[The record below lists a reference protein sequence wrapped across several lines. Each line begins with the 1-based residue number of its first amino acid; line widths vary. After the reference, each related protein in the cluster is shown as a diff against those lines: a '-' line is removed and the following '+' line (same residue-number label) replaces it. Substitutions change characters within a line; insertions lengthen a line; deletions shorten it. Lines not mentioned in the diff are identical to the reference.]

1 MIYDTQRA
9 SMWKRL
15 SAALFD
21 GILLG
26 VAAVLFAYLLSVA
39 LGFDTHYQALSDAYV
54 RYGEEYGV
62 SFNMGLADYEA
73 MTEAEIGRLNEA
85 YAALSQDEEAMYAYN
100 MLVSLT
106 LTIISI
112 GILLAYLV
120 MEFTI
125 PMCLQNGQ
133 TIGKKIFGIGLMRN
147 DGVKITG
154 SGLFARTFL
163 GKYAVGSMVPALIM
177 LMIFFGMLGLTG
189 TIILALIA
197 LVQIILLLATHNHT
211 PIHDLLAASVCI
223 DLGSQLIFDTYD
235 DMIAYKKKVHAEQ
248 VANTAY

>member
-26 VAAVLFAYLLSVA
+26 VTAVLFAWLLSVA
-39 LGFDTHYQALSDAYV
+39 LGFDTHYQTLNDAYA
-54 RYGEEYGV
+54 RYGEKYGV
-62 SFNMGLADYEA
+62 DFNLGLSDYEA
-73 MTEAEIGRLNEA
+73 MSQSEIDRLNEA
-85 YAALSQDEEAMYAYN
+85 YAALSQDGDALYAYN
-100 MLVSLT
+100 MLISLT
-106 LTIISI
+106 LTITSL

-133 TIGKKIFGIGLMRN
+133 TIGKKLFGIGLMRN

-163 GKYAVGSMVPALIM
+163 GKYAIGTMVPVLII

-197 LVQIILLLATHNHT
+197 LIQLILLLATRNHT
-211 PIHDLLAASVCI
+211 PIHDLLASSVCI
-223 DLGSQLIFDTYD
+223 DVGSQLIFDTYD
-235 DMIAYKKKVHAEQ
+235 DMIAYKKRVHAEQ

>member
-26 VAAVLFAYLLSVA
+26 VAAVLFAWLLSVA
-39 LGFDTHYQALSDAYV
+39 LGFDTHYQALNDAYA

-62 SFNMGLADYEA
+62 NFQLGLNEYDA
-73 MTEAEIGRLNEA
+73 MSKEEIDLLNEA
-85 YAALSQDEEAMYAYN
+85 YAALSADEEAMYAYN
-100 MLVSLT
+100 MLISLSLT
-106 LTIISI
+106 ITSI

-120 MEFTI
+120 MEFTV
-125 PMCLQNGQ
+125 PMCLGNGQ
-133 TIGKKIFGIGLMRN
+133 TIGKKIFGIGLMRS

-163 GKYAVGSMVPALIM
+163 GKYAIGTMAPALMI

-197 LVQIILLLATHNHT
+197 LLQIILLLATRNHT
-211 PIHDLLAASVCI
+211 LIHDLLASSVCI
-223 DLGSQLIFDTYD
+223 DVGSQMIFDTYD

-248 VANTAY
+248 VASSPY

>member
-26 VAAVLFAYLLSVA
+26 VAAVLFAWLLSVA
-39 LGFDTHYQALSDAYV
+39 LGFDTHYQTLNEAYA
-54 RYGEEYGV
+54 RCGEAYGV
-62 SFNMGLADYEA
+62 DFNLGLNAYDA
-73 MTEAEIGRLNEA
+73 MSEAELELLNEA
-85 YAALSQDEEAMYAYN
+85 YAALSADEEAMYAYN
-100 MLVSLT
+100 MLISLSLT
-106 LTIISI
+106 ITSL

-120 MEFTI
+120 MEFTV
-125 PMCLQNGQ
+125 PMCLGNGQ

-163 GKYAVGSMVPALIM
+163 GKYAIGSMAPALII

-197 LVQIILLLATHNHT
+197 LLQIILLLATRNHT
-211 PIHDLLAASVCI
+211 PIHDLLASSVCI
-223 DLGSQLIFDTYD
+223 DVGSQMIFDTYD

-248 VANTAY
+248 AASSPY

>member
-9 SMWKRL
+9 SLWKRL

-26 VAAVLFAYLLSVA
+26 VVAVLFAWLLSVA
-39 LGFDTHYQALSDAYV
+39 LGFDTHYQTLNGAYA

-62 SFNMGLADYEA
+62 NFNLGLAEYEA
-73 MTEAEIGRLNEA
+73 MSEDEIELLNGA

-100 MLVSLT
+100 MLISLT
-106 LTIISI
+106 LTITSL

-133 TIGKKIFGIGLMRN
+133 TIGKKMFGIGLMRN

-163 GKYAVGSMVPALIM
+163 GKYAIGTMVPVLII

-197 LVQIILLLATHNHT
+197 LLQIILLLATRNHT
-211 PIHDLLAASVCI
+211 PIHDLLASSVCI
-223 DLGSQLIFDTYD
+223 DVGSQLIFDTYD

-248 VANTAY
+248 VANTGY

>member
-26 VAAVLFAYLLSVA
+26 VAAVLFAWLLSVA
-39 LGFDTHYQALSDAYV
+39 LGFDTQYQTLNEAYD
-54 RYGEEYGV
+54 RYGAEYGV
-62 SFNMGLADYEA
+62 DFNLGLAEYES
-73 MTEAEIGRLNEA
+73 MTGAEIDRLNEA
-85 YAALSQDEEAMYAYN
+85 YEALSGDDEAMYAYN
-100 MLVSLT
+100 MILSLT
-106 LTIISI
+106 LTITSL

-125 PMCLQNGQ
+125 PMCLKNGQ

-147 DGVKITG
+147 DGVRITG

-163 GKYAVGSMVPALIM
+163 GKYAIGTMVPVLII
-177 LMIFFGMLGLTG
+177 LMIFFGLLGLTG
-189 TIILALIA
+189 TIVLALIA
-197 LVQIILLLATHNHT
+197 LLQIILLLATRNHT
-211 PIHDLLAASVCI
+211 PIHDLLASTVSI
-223 DLGSQLIFDTYD
+223 DVGSQMIFDTYE

-248 VANTAY
+248 VSASPY

>member
-26 VAAVLFAYLLSVA
+26 VAAVLFAWLLSVA
-39 LGFDTHYQALSDAYV
+39 LGFDVHYQTLNDAYA

-62 SFNMGLADYEA
+62 DFNLGLADYEA
-73 MTEAEIGRLNEA
+73 MSESEIDLLNTA
-85 YAALSQDEEAMYAYN
+85 YAAMSEDHEAMYAYN
-100 MLVSLT
+100 MILSLT
-106 LTIISI
+106 LTITSL

-125 PMCLQNGQ
+125 PMCLKNGQ

-147 DGVKITG
+147 DGVRITG

-163 GKYAVGSMVPALIM
+163 GKYAICTMVPVLII

-189 TIILALIA
+189 TIVLSLIE
-197 LVQIILLLATHNHT
+197 LLQIILLLATRNHT
-211 PIHDLLAASVCI
+211 PIHDLLASSVCI
-223 DLGSQLIFDTYD
+223 DVGSQMIFDTYD
-235 DMIAYKKKVHAEQ
+235 EMIAYKKKVHAEQ
-248 VANTAY
+248 VANSTY